1 MTPALI
7 CARGVEHVLAG
18 ELKELGLP
26 GFLEAGVCYLDGGLE
41 DAYRA
46 VVWSRVAAR
55 VLVPLAEFPG
65 DDPQTLYDTL
75 HAIPWQDHFGIG
87 DTFAIDVAV
96 AKGRS
101 DHSRFLAQ
109 RAKDAIVDHF
119 REATGE
125 RPNVD
130 VESPDVRLHLHW
142 SRTATLSVDL
152 AGPLHRR
159 GYRPK
164 GALAPLRETL
174 AAALLRMSEWTP
186 GQALIDPMC
195 GSGTFVVEAA
205 CQVRGIAPGKNVRL
219 GRWRG
224 NDHERFRALQEEAR
238 AAEDHER
245 PLRIFARDRDPEAI
259 ALCRES
265 LSLAGV
271 HGVDLACGEFKDL
284 VPPIEEAG
292 HVVINPP
299 YGERLGER
307 GELLRLYPLIG
318 DVLKQ
323 QFGGWQAHVLA
334 SDKHLGGRV
343 GLKAKRKSPVFNGSL
358 DCLFSSYD
366 VRAAKGESTPRWRK
380 PREESSMF
388 GNRLRKNRKRLK
400 GWAKGA
406 KLEAWRAYDA
416 DIPEYN
422 VAVDVYGDRVLLQEH
437 RRPHSVDPA
446 VADDR
451 LSDAILLAAEVMG
464 VPEDNVH
471 VRVRH
476 RQQGSQYEKRSSS
489 GERFPVREGE
499 LLFEVNLDDYLD
511 TGLFLDHRSLRKMC
525 AEAAAGG
532 SFLNL
537 FAYTCS
543 ASVYAAAKGARVTS
557 VDLSGRYLDWGKS
570 NFRRNEIDPLEHSF
584 IRSDVVRWLGGHGGR
599 YECVL
604 LAPPSYSKS
613 KSMSGDLDL
622 KRDHAGLIEDAYGCL
637 TKGGVLFFSTHA
649 RAFEL
654 DADLAQRLGAVE
666 ITKKTV
672 PRDFP
677 KGPHRTWRF
686 ERS

>member
-1 MTPALI
+1 VTPTLI
-7 CARGVEHVLAG
+7 CARGVEHVLAS
-18 ELKELGLP
+18 ELKDLGLP
-26 GFLEAGVCYLDGGLE
+26 GFLETGVCYLEGGLE

-46 VVWSRVAAR
+46 VIWSRVAAR
-55 VLVPLAEFPG
+55 VLVPLLEFPG
-65 DDPQTLYDTL
+65 DDPQTLYDAIN
-75 HAIPWQDHFGIG
+75 AIPWQEHFGIG

-119 REATGE
+119 RDATGE

-174 AAALLRMSEWTP
+174 AAALLRLSEWTP
-186 GQALIDPMC
+186 DKPLLDPMC

-205 CQVRGIAPGKNVRL
+205 CQARRIAPGKNIRL

-224 NDHERFRALQEEAR
+224 NDHDRFRSLQEEAR
-238 AAEDHER
+238 AGEDHDR
-245 PLRIFARDRDPEAI
+245 PLMIYARDRDPEAI

-265 LSLAGV
+265 LALAGV
-271 HGVDLACGEFKDL
+271 QGVDLACGDFKDL
-284 VPPIEEAG
+284 TPPDGEPG

-307 GELLRLYPLIG
+307 GELLMLYPLIG

-323 QFGGWQAHVLA
+323 KFGGWQAHVLA
-334 SDKHLGGRV
+334 SDKHLGARV
-343 GLKAKRKSPVFNGSL
+343 GLKPKRKAAVFNGSL
-358 DCLFSSYD
+358 DCRFSSYD
-366 VRAAKGESTPRWRK
+366 VRAAVGDSIPRWRK

-406 KLEAWRAYDA
+406 KLEAWRVYDA

-422 VAVDVYGDRVLLQEH
+422 VALDVYGDRVLLQEH

-446 VADDR
+446 LADDR
-451 LSDAILLAAEVMG
+451 LNDAILLAAEVMG
-464 VPEDNVH
+464 VAEENVH

-489 GERFPVREGE
+489 GERFPVSEGE

-525 AEAAAGG
+525 ADAAAGA

-537 FAYTCS
+537 FAYTCT

-570 NFRRNEIDPLEHSF
+570 NFRRNGLEPLEHSF
-584 IRSDVVRWLGGHGGR
+584 VRSDVVRWLSGHSGR

-622 KRDHAGLIEDAYGCL
+622 KRDHVSLIEDAYGCL
-637 TKGGVLFFSTHA
+637 TSGGVLFFSTHA

-654 DADLAQRLGAVE
+654 DAELAARLGAE
-666 ITKKTV
+666 DITTQTV

-686 ERS
+686 VRP

>member
-7 CARGVEHVLAG
+7 CARGVEHVLAS

-26 GFLEAGVCYLDGGLE
+26 GFLEAGVCYLEGGLD

-46 VVWSRVAAR
+46 LIWSRIAAR
-55 VLVPLAEFPG
+55 VLVPLLEFPG
-65 DDPQTLYDTL
+65 DDPQTLYD
-75 HAIPWQDHFGIG
+75 AVYKVPWQEHFGVG

-109 RAKDAIVDHF
+109 RAKDAIVDQF

-142 SRTATLSVDL
+142 SRSATLSVDL

-174 AAALLRMSEWTP
+174 AAALLRLSEWTP
-186 GQALIDPMC
+186 DKALIDPMC

-205 CQVRGIAPGKNVRL
+205 CQARRIAPGKHIRL

-224 NDHERFRALQEEAR
+224 HDHARFDALKAEAL
-238 AAEDHER
+238 AGEDHDIA
-245 PLRIFARDRDPEAI
+245 LKIFARDRDLDAI

-265 LSLAGV
+265 LALAGV
-271 HGVDLACGEFKDL
+271 QGVDLASGEFKDL
-284 VPPIEEAG
+284 VPPTETPG

-323 QFGGWQAHVLA
+323 QFGGWEAHVLA
-334 SDKHLGGRV
+334 SDKNLGARV
-343 GLKAKRKSPVFNGSL
+343 GLKAKRKAAVFNGSL

-366 VRAAKGESTPRWRK
+366 VRAAQGDSKPRWRK

-406 KLEAWRAYDA
+406 KIEAWRVYDA

-446 VADDR
+446 LADDR
-451 LSDAILLAAEVMG
+451 LSDAILLASEVLG
-464 VPEDNVH
+464 VDEENVH

-489 GERFPVREGE
+489 GERFPVHEGTHV
-499 LLFEVNLDDYLD
+499 FEVNLDDYLD
-511 TGLFLDHRSLRKMC
+511 TGLFLDHRSLRGMC
-525 AEAAAGG
+525 ADAASGAT
-532 SFLNL
+532 FLNL
-537 FAYTCS
+537 FAYTCT

-557 VDLSGRYLDWGKS
+557 VDLSGRYLDWGKA
-570 NFRRNEIDPLEHSF
+570 NFRRNGLEPLEHSF
-584 IRSDVVRWLGGHGGR
+584 VRSDVVRWLSGHGGR

-622 KRDHAGLIEDAYGCL
+622 KRDHASLIEDAYGCL
-637 TKGGVLFFSTHA
+637 TMGGVLFFSTHA

-654 DADLAQRLGAVE
+654 DADLAARLGAEE
-666 ITKKTV
+666 ITDKTV

-677 KGPHRTWRF
+677 RGPHRTWRF
-686 ERS
+686 VRD

>member
-7 CARGVEHVLAG
+7 CARGVEHVLAS

-46 VVWSRVAAR
+46 VLWSRVAAR
-55 VLVPLAEFPG
+55 VLVPLLEFPG
-65 DDPQTLYDTL
+65 DDPQTLYDAL
-75 HAIPWQDHFGIG
+75 REVPWQDHFGIG
-87 DTFAIDVAV
+87 DTFVIDVAV

-119 REATGE
+119 RDATGE
-125 RPNVD
+125 RPSVD
-130 VESPDVRLHLHW
+130 VESPDIRLHLHW
-142 SRTATLSVDL
+142 SRSATLSVDL

-174 AAALLRMSEWTP
+174 AAALLRLSEWTP
-186 GQALIDPMC
+186 DQALIDPMC

-205 CQVRGIAPGKNVRL
+205 CRARRIAPGKSVRL

-224 NDHERFRALQEEAR
+224 HDHARFRALQEEAL
-238 AAEDHER
+238 AGEDHES
-245 PLRIFARDRDPEAI
+245 PLKIFARDRDPEAI

-265 LSLAGV
+265 LELAGV
-271 HGVDLACGEFKDL
+271 QGVDLGCEDFKDL
-284 VPPIEEAG
+284 EPPAGTTG

-323 QFGGWQAHVLA
+323 RFGGWQAHVLA
-334 SDKHLGGRV
+334 SDKQLGGRV
-343 GLKAKRKSPVFNGSL
+343 GLKAKRKTPVFNGSL

-366 VRAAKGESTPRWRK
+366 VRAAKGDATPRWRK

-388 GNRLRKNRKRLK
+388 ENRLRKNRKRLK
-400 GWAKGA
+400 GWVKGA
-406 KLEAWRAYDA
+406 QLEAWRVYDA

-437 RRPHSVDPA
+437 RRPHSVDPGL
-446 VADDR
+446 ADDR
-451 LSDAILLAAEVMG
+451 LSDAITLAAEVMG
-464 VPEDNVH
+464 VDQDKVH

-489 GERFPVREGE
+489 GERFVVREGE
-499 LLFEVNLDDYLD
+499 HLFEVNLDDYLD

-525 AEAAAGG
+525 ADAAAGG

-537 FAYTCS
+537 FAYTCT

-570 NFRRNEIDPLEHSF
+570 NFQRNELEPLEHSF
-584 IRSDVVRWLGGHGGR
+584 VRSDVVRWLGEHRGR

-622 KRDHAGLIEDAYGCL
+622 KRDHVSLIEDAYGCL
-637 TKGGVLFFSTHA
+637 KPDGVLFFSTHA

-654 DADLAQRLGAVE
+654 DGELGKQLGAEE
-666 ITKKTV
+666 ITTKTV
-672 PRDFP
+672 PRDFS
-677 KGPHRTWRF
+677 KPHRTWRF
-686 ERS
+686 VRS